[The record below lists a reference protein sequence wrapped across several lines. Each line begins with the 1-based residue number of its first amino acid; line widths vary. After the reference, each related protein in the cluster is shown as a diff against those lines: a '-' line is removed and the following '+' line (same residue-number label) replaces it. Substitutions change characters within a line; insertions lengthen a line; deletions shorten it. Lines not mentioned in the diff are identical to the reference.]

1 MVDATLISTYE
12 KEILRIYQD
21 ALEFAK
27 IGTLRMK
34 QDGTIIFIDRGALQI
49 LEIAERYPDANVLV
63 GEKIEKLFRY
73 IKPKDTLR
81 QEILKNKRIS
91 GSDYPFQTLDGKEKW
106 VLHDSCIVEDANSKE
121 KIIQSIF
128 QDITSQKKSVRIQN
142 SIYSISEATLNAD
155 NLGELIKAIH
165 MIVRQ
170 LMPAEN
176 FYIALYDPA
185 TDTLSFPYFI
195 DKYDPP
201 PQPRKPGRGVTEYVL
216 RNKKPLLAT
225 PQIIRTMLQNDEIE
239 DLGAE
244 SIDWLGVPLILK
256 GETIGVLAV
265 QSYSEDY
272 RYREEDKEILEFVS
286 IQIAMAIE
294 RKRSEEALLESE
306 ELFKSFMDFLP
317 AAASVK
323 DESDRVVYLNRFLT
337 EFFRIHDWSNRT
349 YAELIPKQTTDI
361 PPSIELQ
368 ALNRGSI
375 VRLEKL
381 RNQLGEERYFQSY
394 KFPIRRESKP
404 DLIGGI
410 SIDITDRIHAEE
422 QVQKQLERLGSLRT
436 IDLAISGSVE
446 LRVTL
451 NILIDQVIFRQ
462 HVDAADVLILNETN
476 QVLEYAAGRGFFTS
490 NRLHARLRLGEE
502 FAGRAALNRDIVS
515 IPDLSAEAE
524 AARFSPFFPKENFQA
539 YYAVPLISKGQVKG
553 VLEVFHR
560 AMLNPDQ
567 DWLDYFQS
575 LGMQAAIAID
585 DAQLFENLQ
594 RSNTELIVA
603 YDGTIEGWARALELR
618 DLETSGHTI
627 RVTEMTEQLAAR
639 LGINREAMVHVRRG
653 AILHDIGKMAIP
665 ESILL
670 KTSALSMEESEIIR
684 QHPGYAYKLLYSIP
698 FLRQAL
704 EIPLCHHEK
713 WDGSGYPRGL
723 KGEEIPLAARIFSI
737 VDVWEA
743 LTSDRPYRVAWPEE
757 TALRYIN
764 SESGKQFDPQIVD
777 EFMKLYREKDNLI

>member
-1 MVDATLISTYE
+1 MVVDSLISTDE
-12 KEILRIYQD
+12 KEILRIYQQ
-21 ALEFAK
+21 AMEFVK
-27 IGTLRMK
+27 IGICRMK
-34 QDGTIIFIDRGALQI
+34 LDGTIIFIDRGALQI
-49 LEIAERYPDANVLV
+49 LEIADRYPDTSLLI
-63 GEKIEKLFRY
+63 GEKIEKLFQY
-73 IKPKDTLR
+73 IRPKDSVR
-81 QEILKNKRIS
+81 KEILRNRRVS
-91 GSDYPFQTLDGKEKW
+91 NSDYPFLTLEGKEKW
-106 VLHDSCIVEDANSKE
+106 ILHDSSLIDIAETGE

-128 QDITSQKKSVRIQN
+128 QDITSRKKSVRIQN

-155 NLGELIKAIH
+155 NLVELFTAIH

-170 LMPAEN
+170 LMPAVN
-176 FYIALYDPA
+176 FYIALYDAA
-185 TDTLSFPYFI
+185 TDLVSFPYFI
-195 DKYDPP
+195 DKYDSA
-201 PQPRKPGRGVTEYVL
+201 PQPRKPGKGVTEYVL

-225 PQIIRTMLQNDEIE
+225 PQIIKEMLEKGEIE
-239 DLGAE
+239 DIGAE

-256 GETIGVLAV
+256 GEIIGVLAV

-272 RYREEDKEILEFVS
+272 RYRNEDKEILEFVS

-306 ELFKSFMDFLP
+306 ELFKAFMDFLP
-317 AAASVK
+317 ASASVK
-323 DESDRVVYLNRFLT
+323 DETDRVVYLNRFVT
-337 EFFRIHDWSNRT
+337 DFFSIHDWSNKT
-349 YAELIPKQTTDI
+349 FAELIPKQTTDI
-361 PPSIELQ
+361 PPSKEAQILSH
-368 ALNRGSI
+368 GSI

-381 RNQLGEERYFQSY
+381 RNQKGEERYFQTY
-394 KFPIRRESKP
+394 KFPIRRELKP

-446 LRVTL
+446 LRVIL
-451 NILIDQVIFRQ
+451 NILIDQVISRQ
-462 HVDAADVLILNETN
+462 HVDAADVLILNENN
-476 QVLEYAAGRGFFTS
+476 QILEYAAGRGFYTS
-490 NRLHARLRLGEE
+490 HRHHARLRLGEE
-502 FAGRAALNRDIVS
+502 FAGRAALDRDIVT
-515 IPDLSAEAE
+515 IPDLSVETD
-524 AARFSPFFPKENFQA
+524 AARFSPFFPKEDFQS

-560 AMLNPDQ
+560 SLLDPDQ
-567 DWLDYFQS
+567 DWLDYLKS

-594 RSNTELIVA
+594 RSNSELTVA
-603 YDGTIEGWARALELR
+603 YDATIEGWARALELR

-627 RVTEMTEQLAAR
+627 RVTDLTDQLAAR
-639 LGINREAMVHVRRG
+639 LGISREAMVHMRRG

-670 KTSALSMEESEIIR
+670 KTGPLSMEEAEIIH
-684 QHPGYAYKLLYSIP
+684 QHPGYAYKLLYPIP
-698 FLRQAL
+698 FLRPAL

-723 KGEEIPLAARIFSI
+723 KGEDIPLAARIFSI

-757 TALRYIN
+757 TAIRYIS
-764 SESGKQFDPQIVD
+764 SESGKQFDPMIVD
-777 EFMKLYREKDNLI
+777 VFMKLYHEKK